1 MVFDCGTL
9 SERTSLE
16 TAIEAFKRDLNNNQL
31 DVLFISHLD
40 DDHVNGI
47 KNLLE
52 NLICKRIY
60 LPYLTP
66 IHRLY
71 VAIRHSPQDTND
83 FDDFISFLQSP
94 HRYLLNIE
102 GTRIEKIIYVI
113 GNSEENSITN
123 SENIGPIDPDR
134 SDFEIIDKLSFIPE
148 EVFSLEMNQIGS
160 DYNNVVE
167 FRNGNNS
174 VQLSR
179 IWEFYLYHKPA
190 SDDLIDKLIEE
201 INKLYS
207 LSIDRQLSQEALEL
221 ILKNKGKLG
230 ELRKK
235 FKKLFKSINRTGLII
250 QHKPIGYQSAGF
262 IKVNNYYPFHHY
274 FNQGSRIFKR
284 DAFHNHNLPDYYYW
298 GVTLL
303 TGDICLNQIE
313 DSDYIKRHLESV
325 LVFQVPHHG
334 SYQGWDKVHLKNLNY
349 KGKTSAVINF
359 GYGNKYGHPSPIV
372 LSHLDEENFDIRFC
386 NQFEFLNYQ
395 LYLSL

>member
-1 MVFDCGTL
+1 MIHSDFSFHPIGQGCFYTGKVQQIEGMYSKFSMVFDCGTL

-160 DYNNVVE
+160 DYNNVV
-167 FRNGNNS
+167 
-174 VQLSR
+174 
-179 IWEFYLYHKPA
+179 
-190 SDDLIDKLIEE
+190 
-201 INKLYS
+201 
-207 LSIDRQLSQEALEL
+207 
-221 ILKNKGKLG
+221 
-230 ELRKK
+230 
-235 FKKLFKSINRTGLII
+235 
-250 QHKPIGYQSAGF
+250 
-262 IKVNNYYPFHHY
+262 
-274 FNQGSRIFKR
+274 
-284 DAFHNHNLPDYYYW
+284 
-298 GVTLL
+298 
-303 TGDICLNQIE
+303 
-313 DSDYIKRHLESV
+313 
-325 LVFQVPHHG
+325 
-334 SYQGWDKVHLKNLNY
+334 
-349 KGKTSAVINF
+349 
-359 GYGNKYGHPSPIV
+359 
-372 LSHLDEENFDIRFC
+372 
-386 NQFEFLNYQ
+386 
-395 LYLSL
+395 